1 MGQPYSK
8 KWDLDALYP
17 GGSESAQLASLMKE
31 LDEEIRKLGET
42 VRGFGTEGTE
52 PIVPRLI
59 KLFKKLQTV
68 MSGVIKAEDFITC
81 LYADNVRD
89 EKAGQLLGA
98 VSGLTASFN
107 SLMGDAGQLFA
118 SVPETTWEEM
128 LNQEETEPYRLFLE
142 EQRRLAKEKQFPELE
157 QLFHDLA
164 IDGYHGWR
172 DHYQTLT
179 GEMDIKVEHDG
190 EERILSF
197 GQAMQEAFLS
207 NDRDIR
213 KRTGEAFLAACEK
226 NAALFASV
234 LNHLSGFRL
243 KLYQHRGWTNL
254 LKEPLQNNRMEEET
268 LSAMMQAIDL
278 QKDKLQQYFERKARL
293 LNTEKLSW
301 YDASAPVFQ
310 TKKKAGYD
318 DGAEFIISQF
328 HAFSDRMGSLAEKA
342 FEQNWIEA
350 ENREGKRQGG
360 FCAEMPLSKQARIFL
375 TYQGTMHD
383 IVTIAHELGHAYHD
397 SILHDEPAFAQKNG
411 MSLAET
417 ASTFAENLVIDA
429 AIDNASTDEEKLP
442 LLEMQIT
449 NGILYLLTVPMSY
462 QFELKLYEQRQQK
475 LLTPAEIVSLF
486 NDQQDKFFGGHFES
500 HFPYRWI
507 ATAHFYMT
515 DKPFYNFPYTF
526 GFLFSNGIYEKAK
539 KEGPAFA
546 DQYDALLR
554 DTGKMTV
561 EELAMKHLGEDLT
574 SAEFWNRAIK
584 PTLKAMDQFLELTE

>member
-1 MGQPYSK
+1 MGHTYSK
-8 KWDLDALYP
+8 KWDLDTLYP
-17 GGSESAQLASLMKE
+17 GGSDSEQLSSLME
-31 LDEEIRKLGET
+31 NLEEEIRKIGET
-42 VRGFGTEGTE
+42 VLGFGKEGTE
-52 PIVPRLI
+52 PIVPQLI
-59 KLFKKLQTV
+59 RLFKKLQAV
-68 MSGVIKAEDFITC
+68 MSGVVEAEDFITC

-98 VSGLTASFN
+98 VSGLMASFN
-107 SLMGDAGQLFA
+107 SLMGNVGQLLA
-118 SVPETTWEEM
+118 GVPEATWEEV
-128 LNQEETEPYRLFLE
+128 LNQEETEPYRLFLD
-142 EQRRLAKEKQFPELE
+142 EQRQQAKEKQIPELE

-179 GEMDIKVEHDG
+179 GEMDIKVQDDG
-190 EERILSF
+190 KERVLSF
-197 GQAMQEAFLS
+197 GQAMQEAMLS
-207 NDRDIR
+207 NDRDTR
-213 KRTGEAFLAACEK
+213 KHTGEAFLAACEE

-243 KLYQHRGWTNL
+243 KLYQHRGWNSL
-254 LKEPLQNNRMEEET
+254 LKEPLQNNRMQEET
-268 LSAMMQAIDL
+268 LAAMMQAIDRH
-278 QKDKLQQYFERKARL
+278 KDKLQQYFERKARL
-293 LNTEKLSW
+293 MNVDKLSW
-301 YDASAPVFQ
+301 YDVMSPLFQ
-310 TKKKAGYD
+310 AKEKIAYD
-318 DGAEFIISQF
+318 DGAAFIMSQF
-328 HAFSDRMGSLAEKA
+328 HAFSDRMGNLAEKA

-360 FCAEMPLSKQARIFL
+360 FCAEMPLSKQTRIFL

-383 IVTIAHELGHAYHD
+383 VVTIAHELGHAYHD
-397 SILHDEPAFAQKNG
+397 SILHEEPAFAQKKG

-429 AIDNASTDEEKLP
+429 AIDNASSAEDKLA

-462 QFELKLYEQRQQK
+462 RFELKLYEQRQQK
-475 LLTPAEIVSLF
+475 MLTAADIVSLF
-486 NDQQDKFFGGHFES
+486 NEEQDRFLGGHFES

-539 KEGPAFA
+539 QEGPAFA
-546 DQYDALLR
+546 DKYDALLR

-574 SAEFWNRAIK
+574 SPAFWNRAIE
-584 PTLKAMDQFLELTE
+584 PTLTAMDQFLELTE